1 MNRIAGRA
9 RIVLLLGLVLIA
21 GLSFF
26 VVEYTIE
33 AENWV
38 ISPGSPHLYTGGNIG
53 TGVVL
58 DRDGT
63 VLLNLNESRT
73 YSEDLQIRMSTVHW
87 LGDRNG
93 SINAPALPYYAS
105 QLAGFELINGVY
117 HYGEQGGLAQLTLS
131 SAAQQVALEAMG
143 SYKGTVA
150 VYNYKTGELLCAVT
164 TPTFDP
170 DNVPDLEADTEGLYE
185 GMYFNRF
192 IQSAY
197 IPGSIFKVVT
207 LAAALEEI
215 SDIEQQTFY
224 CDGTYEFGVDSITC
238 ESAHGTVDLQT
249 AFRYSCNCA
258 FAQIALQLG
267 GEKLEAYVE
276 KFGLTQSLTFD
287 GITTAAGNFQAA
299 GEADVNVAWSSV
311 GQYNDQINPCAFMTF
326 MGAIAGDGTVVTPY
340 LVEQIISGTDRTY
353 RAKTQIGDTVL
364 SPETAEKLQNYMR
377 ANVQL
382 LYGDTN
388 FGGLQVCAKT
398 GTAQVGGDKKPNA
411 MLAGFVLDEEYPLAF
426 VVCVEDG
433 GYGSTVCLPIAA
445 KVLEACKKAID

>member
-131 SAAQQVALEAMG
+131 SAAQQVALEVMG